1 MRRTDFTTSLLSNA
15 SFCFHSS
22 TLETLRLTLR
32 ANRKLQIFQSNF
44 HTFLTAK
51 LLIHALIL
59 MQNTVQVV
67 LNSNTELLK
76 SKYDLKFA
84 VCG

>member
-1 MRRTDFTTSLLSNA
+1 MESLDLKIDVY
-15 SFCFHSS
+15 CKP
-22 TLETLRLTLR
+22 E
-32 ANRKLQIFQSNF
+32 IFQGNF
-44 HTFLTAK
+44 HTFSTAK

-59 MQNTVQVV
+59 AQNTVQIV
-67 LNSNTELLK
+67 LNSNTKLLK